1 MDVLTLLMC
10 IINRSILSIRSLIHL
25 HVDILLQHVESGQLF
40 SSSRQQKA
48 VDLLPAVRQ
57 VNRELPALLQG
68 GSRLFQV
75 LLFYLLVNGYLI
87 I

>member
-25 HVDILLQHVESGQLF
+25 HVDILLEHVESGQLF

-48 VDLLPAVRQ
+48 VDLLPV
-57 VNRELPALLQG
+57 VTLTQG
-68 GSRLFQV
+68 KQRTKV
-75 LLFYLLVNGYLI
+75 LEDGRDSGMT
-87 I
+87 